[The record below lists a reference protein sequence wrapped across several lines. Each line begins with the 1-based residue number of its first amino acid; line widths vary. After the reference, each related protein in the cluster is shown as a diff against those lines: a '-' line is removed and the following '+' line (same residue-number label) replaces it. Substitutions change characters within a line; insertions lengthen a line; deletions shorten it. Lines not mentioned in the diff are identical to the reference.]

1 MSSREIV
8 IKQVPNTTASQN
20 LCIRDLVHHLMQG
33 NMTPTTL
40 INNATLHSI
49 LLIQVILEKLTG
61 VTAPAIPPGNFSYQM
76 DAKDI
81 VMFYMNIKNDKLI
94 KELEERTGVNLN
106 HYHKLKIG
114 NKWT

>member
-1 MSSREIV
+1 MSCREIV

-20 LCIRDLVHHLMQG
+20 LSIRHLVHHLMQE
-33 NMTPTTL
+33 NMIPTTL
-40 INNATLHSI
+40 INNVTLHSI

-61 VTAPAIPPGNFSYQM
+61 LTAPAIPPGNFSYQM

-81 VMFYMNIKNDKLI
+81 MMFDLNIKNDKLI